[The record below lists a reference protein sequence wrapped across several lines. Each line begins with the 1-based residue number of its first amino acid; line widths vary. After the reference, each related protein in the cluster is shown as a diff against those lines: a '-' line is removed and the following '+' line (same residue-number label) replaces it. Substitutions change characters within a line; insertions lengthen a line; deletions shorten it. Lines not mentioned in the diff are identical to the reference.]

1 MTMTHCSSTSGSSSG
16 SESREVPRYAQRSL
30 YMVGSEYWIGSIR
43 LFDSGMIIQHI
54 LAPPPPP
61 AGDFLE
67 GVQQETHSNSP
78 AINEEVVEVV
88 AVCSS
93 ATSPASASPMT
104 ATIEVMISSPSPAP
118 TVLQHINRYPTSTYL
133 LSLCFEAIEYS
144 PCYAVSPSLF
154 NEFKQEPRKRQHKDC
169 TERGTAVISDAFV
182 AKSTT

>member
-67 GVQQETHSNSP
+67 GVQQETHS

-104 ATIEVMISSPSPAP
+104 ATIEVMIIISIPSSYCTP
-118 TVLQHINRYPTSTYL
+118 THQPLSHQHLSA
-133 LSLCFEAIEYS
+133 LSL
-144 PCYAVSPSLF
+144 L
-154 NEFKQEPRKRQHKDC
+154 
-169 TERGTAVISDAFV
+169 
-182 AKSTT
+182 